1 MGKYLTTSQIQT
13 ISDSPRVFEV
23 TAWNTVL
30 SNEEL
35 AGATGGKNSLAVKPE
50 HIYYHYKQN
59 PKTDE

>member
-1 MGKYLTTSQIQT
+1 
-13 ISDSPRVFEV
+13 VFEV